1 MFDGD
6 VITPTTG
13 TWLRRVGVLI
23 LVGVAGFLILG
34 PSQEVV
40 TKFVGPVLLLM
51 VWRNFQQTL
60 GQNRRTG
67 LAPKP
72 MSKRGYA
79 IMATLLVVLMSLP
92 LWMLCNKALI
102 AITLVPALVCVW
114 FATYL
119 FRGT

>member
-1 MFDGD
+1 MTDREAASTAG
-6 VITPTTG
+6 IWG
-13 TWLRRVGVLI
+13 RRVGVLI
-23 LVGVAGFLILG
+23 LAGLAGFLILG

-51 VWRNFQQTL
+51 IWRNYQRAL
-60 GQNRRTG
+60 AQNRRSP

-79 IMATLLVVLMSLP
+79 IMATLITVPMSLP
-92 LWMLCNKALI
+92 IWLLCNNALI
-102 AITLVPALVCVW
+102 AITLVPALICIW
-114 FATYL
+114 FGIYL